1 MAKKFICNEEPIV
14 MTKAGQ
20 VRGYVLDG
28 TYTFHGIKYAD
39 AQRFQMPQPVAPWE
53 GIKDATS
60 YGFVCPLM
68 NQEVPNGEIMVPH
81 RYWPQNEHCQYL
93 NVWSQSLDPNAKK
106 PVLVWLHG
114 GGFSAGS
121 SIEQV
126 AYEGENMSK
135 HGDVVVVSINHR
147 LNVLGYLDLSPFGE
161 KYANSANAG
170 SADMVAALQW
180 IHENIAAF
188 GGDPENVTLFG
199 QSGGGMKVWTLM
211 NTPAADGLFHKGV
224 VQSGVIDGLGFG
236 VTDEEPKPQNGKAIV
251 TAIMAELGVDNV
263 EALETVPYQQLAD
276 AYNKVA
282 MPLRMTGEYVGGNPM
297 ANEWYVG
304 DPRQV
309 GFTDHAKTIPVMIGT
324 VLAEFAFGTPKF
336 SKYDKTEEE
345 LTEMISAKYGAE
357 NTEKLVSL
365 FKAAYPGKNLF
376 DLTSLDTMFRAPSMD
391 FIAKA
396 AEVDMAVYSYI
407 FAYDFPIYGGKA
419 AWHCSEI
426 PFVFRNTEL
435 VPVCNEPGVSDKLE
449 EQIFSAWVNFARH
462 GNPGNPALPDWPACK
477 PGDEATMIF
486 DKVCEVRHN
495 HDAELIPLLKEVT
508 PPFVFGAPSD
518 DNPIQH

>member
-1 MAKKFICNEEPIV
+1 
-14 MTKAGQ
+14 
-20 VRGYVLDG
+20 
-28 TYTFHGIKYAD
+28 
-39 AQRFQMPQPVAPWE
+39 
-53 GIKDATS
+53 
-60 YGFVCPLM
+60 
-68 NQEVPNGEIMVPH
+68 
-81 RYWPQNEHCQYL
+81 
-93 NVWSQSLDPNAKK
+93 
-106 PVLVWLHG
+106 
-114 GGFSAGS
+114 
-121 SIEQV
+121 
-126 AYEGENMSK
+126 
-135 HGDVVVVSINHR
+135 
-147 LNVLGYLDLSPFGE
+147 
-161 KYANSANAG
+161 
-170 SADMVAALQW
+170 
-180 IHENIAAF
+180 
-188 GGDPENVTLFG
+188 
-199 QSGGGMKVWTLM
+199 
-211 NTPAADGLFHKGV
+211 
-224 VQSGVIDGLGFG
+224 
-236 VTDEEPKPQNGKAIV
+236 
-251 TAIMAELGVDNV
+251 
-263 EALETVPYQQLAD
+263 
-276 AYNKVA
+276 
-282 MPLRMTGEYVGGNPM
+282 M

-309 GFTDHAKTIPVMIGT
+309 GFTDHSKTIPVMVGT

-336 SKYDKTEEE
+336 CKYDKTEEE

-376 DLTSLDTMFRAPSMD
+376 DLMSLDTMFRAPSMD

-396 AEVDMAVYSYI
+396 AEVDMAVYSYV

-449 EQIFSAWVNFARH
+449 EQVFSAWVNFARH